1 MIRFSLLFILG
12 MFLMANKCDSEQV
25 KQGIA
30 GQVIWIEGNQMPT
43 IVDEDNPENTRQK
56 PAPKGIKREVHIY
69 ELTTLGQASSN
80 GPFFSNIQTKLV
92 EKTETD
98 EEGQFAVSLPVG
110 KYSVFVQE
118 EEGLFANTMDGEGN
132 INPIE
137 VNQDEITPLKLEVN
151 YKAAY

>member
-1 MIRFSLLFILG
+1 MIRLSLLFILS

-30 GQVIWIEGNQMPT
+30 GQVLWIEGNQMPT
-43 IVDEDNPENTRQK
+43 IIDEKNPQNTPSR
-56 PAPKGIKREVHIY
+56 PAPQGIKREVHIF
-69 ELTTLGQASSN
+69 ELTNLGQASSN

-98 EEGQFAVSLPVG
+98 EDGNFAVALPVG
-110 KYSVFVQE
+110 TYSVFVKE
-118 EEGLFANTMDGEGN
+118 EEGFFANQMDGQGN
-132 INPIE
+132 INPVE
-137 VNQDEITPLKLEVN
+137 VSQEQITPLTLEVN